1 VQGVEV
7 GEKGLAAQETG
18 VLVQLC
24 LLARSFA
31 GSAAM
36 CQDGLRA
43 DGVFVDLS
51 NDTTYLY

>member
-1 VQGVEV
+1 MQGV

-18 VLVQLC
+18 VLVELC

-36 CQDGLRA
+36 CQDSGRMEFL
-43 DGVFVDLS
+43 LI
-51 NDTTYLY
+51 

>member
-31 GSAAM
+31 GSVGG
-36 CQDGLRA
+36 DVSGLRA

>member
-1 VQGVEV
+1 VQGVGV

-31 GSAAM
+31 GSVGG
-36 CQDGLRA
+36 DVSGLRA